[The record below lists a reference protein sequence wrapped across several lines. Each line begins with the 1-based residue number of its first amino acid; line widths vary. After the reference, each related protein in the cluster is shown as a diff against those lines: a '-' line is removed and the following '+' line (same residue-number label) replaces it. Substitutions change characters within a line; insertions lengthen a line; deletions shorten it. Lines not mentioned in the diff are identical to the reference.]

1 MLKEFREFAMRGNM
15 VDMAVAVILAIAFG
29 KIVESIV
36 GDLIMPIV
44 GAIFGG
50 LDFSNYFI
58 GLSSAATAPTLAEA
72 KKQGAVLAYGNFLT
86 VSVNF
91 LILAAI
97 LFLAV
102 RGIASLRK
110 AEEKPAV
117 ADAPA
122 SMAATPRTDA
132 LLAEIRDL
140 LARR

>member
-1 MLKEFREFAMRGNM
+1 MLKDFKEFAMRGNM

-36 GDLIMPIV
+36 GDLIMPVV

-58 GLSSAATAPTLAEA
+58 GLSSAVTAPTLAEA
-72 KKQGAVLAYGNFLT
+72 KKQGTVLAYGSFLT